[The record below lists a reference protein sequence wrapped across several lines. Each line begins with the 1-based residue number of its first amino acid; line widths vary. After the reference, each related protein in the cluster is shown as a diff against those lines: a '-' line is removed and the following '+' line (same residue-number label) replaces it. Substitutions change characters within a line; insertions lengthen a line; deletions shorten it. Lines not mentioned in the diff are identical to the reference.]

1 MTATLLALLAT
12 GLAAGGGLLTLRLH
26 RERGR
31 EPDPAHLAM
40 CPRYRNGRFENEEPV
55 PVSNM
60 GPRFYVKFFLSRHR
74 PPRPLPVTP
83 VAASE
88 LPRPPAPLRAVWMGH
103 SFVLVDVDG
112 ARFLFDPVYGPATPL
127 PVNMFRFQA
136 PPLPREQLPDAGI
149 DAVIVTHDHYDHLE
163 RSTLCHLA
171 RKGLRIITPLG
182 VGARLR
188 GWGCPADSV
197 TELDWH
203 QSTDVGTVR
212 VTATPAR
219 HFSGRSLN
227 SRDGTLWASWVLRG
241 PEHGVFFSADGG
253 YGRHFAA
260 IGKQYGPF
268 DLACMETGAW
278 DKRWPHAHQ
287 QPEESV
293 RACREVGGRVMLPI
307 HWAAYDLSFHPWD
320 EPILRASTAAREQ
333 GVPLATPRMG
343 EAWSPG
349 MSTGPWWTEVR

>member
-149 DAVIVTHDHYDHLE
+149 DAGIAHY
-163 RSTLCHLA
+163 R
-171 RKGLRIITPLG
+171 
-182 VGARLR
+182 
-188 GWGCPADSV
+188 
-197 TELDWH
+197 
-203 QSTDVGTVR
+203 
-212 VTATPAR
+212 
-219 HFSGRSLN
+219 RSLRSPGN
-227 SRDGTLWASWVLRG
+227 
-241 PEHGVFFSADGG
+241 
-253 YGRHFAA
+253 AA
-260 IGKQYGPF
+260 RCVI
-268 DLACMETGAW
+268 
-278 DKRWPHAHQ
+278 WPG
-287 QPEESV
+287 
-293 RACREVGGRVMLPI
+293 RACESSRPWAWEPACAAGAVPPI
-307 HWAAYDLSFHPWD
+307 P
-320 EPILRASTAAREQ
+320 
-333 GVPLATPRMG
+333 
-343 EAWSPG
+343 
-349 MSTGPWWTEVR
+349 